1 MEMYNIMKYRIIILL
16 TLMSISNVLLS
27 EYKTPENIGPDS
39 LRNFI
44 PSNKY
49 SSMINLKSKFK
60 SRFKDY
66 NNVML
71 VDITNQKVLYEENG
85 YEMCEIASL
94 TKMMSILLVLE
105 EIKLGKLSLDD
116 TLKAST
122 KASQIGGSQI
132 FLREYELMKVSDLL
146 KAVVIKSANDATYTF
161 AEKIG
166 GEKKVDGF
174 VERMN
179 QRSKE
184 LGLKNT
190 YFYYPHGLPPTWT
203 ERKKQKIRGNRST
216 CYDLVLLAEEM
227 IKYPKLIEYSST
239 WLDYIRDEPGKK
251 KFMLRNTSRLIKDY
265 KYFDGLKTG
274 FYDKAGFNIVAT
286 AKKDGVRL
294 VAVILGT
301 RSMRGRDK
309 FVNKLVTW
317 GFKQAIDTEAAEAAF
332 IKDMRLDK

>member
-1 MEMYNIMKYRIIILL
+1 MDIMKYRTLILI
-16 TLMSISNVLLS
+16 TLISISNLVLS
-27 EYKTPENIGPDS
+27 KSTDNKNEGPDS

-44 PSNKY
+44 PNNRY
-49 SSMINLKSKFK
+49 SSMIDFKSKFK

-71 VDITNQKVLYEENG
+71 VDLTNQQILYEENG

-94 TKMMSILLVLE
+94 TKMMSILLVFE
-105 EIKLGKLSLDD
+105 EIKSGKLSLND

-132 FLREYELMKVSDLL
+132 FLREYELMRVEDLL

-161 AEKIG
+161 AEKLG
-166 GEKKVDGF
+166 GETKVDGF
-174 VERMN
+174 VEKMN
-179 QRSKE
+179 NRSKE
-184 LGLKNT
+184 LGLRNT
-190 YFYYPHGLPPTWT
+190 YYYYPHGLPPTWA

-216 CYDLVLLAEEM
+216 CYDLTLLAEEM
-227 IKYPKLIEYSST
+227 LKYPKLIEFSST

-265 KYFDGLKTG
+265 PYFDGLKTG

-294 VAVILGT
+294 VAVVLGT

-317 GFKQAIDTEAAEAAF
+317 GFDQVIDEVAF
-332 IKDMRLDK
+332 EEVLQP

>member
-1 MEMYNIMKYRIIILL
+1 MKYRTIISFALILIFSILL
-16 TLMSISNVLLS
+16 SAEKEPNGV
-27 EYKTPENIGPDS
+27 GPDS

-44 PSNKY
+44 PVNKY
-49 SSMINLKSKFK
+49 SSVLNLKTKFK
-60 SRFKDY
+60 SKFKDY

-71 VDITNQKVLYEENG
+71 VDLTHQKILYEENG

-105 EIKLGKLSLDD
+105 EIKSGRLSLDD

-132 FLREYELMKVSDLL
+132 FLREYERMRVEDLL
-146 KAVVIKSANDATYTF
+146 KSMVIKSANDATYTL
-161 AEKIG
+161 AEEIG
-166 GEKKVDGF
+166 GEGKVDSF
-174 VERMN
+174 VKKMN
-179 QRSKE
+179 KRAKE
-184 LGLKNT
+184 LGMDNT
-190 YFYYPHGLPPTWT
+190 YYYYPHGLPPTWT
-203 ERKKQKIRGNRST
+203 ERKKKHIRGNRST
-216 CYDLVLLAEEM
+216 CYDLTLLAEEM
-227 IKYPKLIEYSST
+227 LKYPKLIEFSST

-265 KYFDGLKTG
+265 PYFDGLKTG

-294 VAVILGT
+294 VAVVLGT

-317 GFKQAIDTEAAEAAF
+317 GFDQV
-332 IKDMRLDK
+332 LQP